1 MIIDNKRES
10 IEIKNISKIEPLT
23 MSEENEDDS
32 KVIFCSIAT
41 TSLNSNNGDLL
52 RVNLKLC
59 YVNDSGNFTKSRK
72 TISFFQDPG
81 RELSEDESKFL
92 DFSIEEKSGS
102 KIDWDLISKL
112 MSGADLIISHNSSF
126 VKPWIEKYSG
136 KSDALWG
143 CSMEHVDWNTTG
155 FPSRSLNVLSV
166 FTGFFYDFK
175 DSATALDA
183 LIHVLNNNRVTL
195 TMLER
200 AKAPDL
206 QIFAAN
212 SPRGSNNLLKERR
225 YRWNPDIGCW
235 WLSIE
240 NREQGQ
246 IEEGWLLENLQGV
259 EPQIFE
265 IDPKYRF
272 SR

>member
-1 MIIDNKRES
+1 MIIDNEKDF
-10 IEIKNISKIEPLT
+10 IEIKNISKIPTLK
-23 MSEENEDDS
+23 MSKLCDDDL

-41 TSLNSNNGDLL
+41 TSLNSSNGDLL

-59 YVNDSGNFTKSRK
+59 YINKSGDFSKSRK
-72 TISFFQDPG
+72 TVSFFQDPC
-81 RELSEDESKFL
+81 RKLSEDEQRFL
-92 DFSIEEKSGS
+92 DFSLVEKSGS
-102 KIDWDLISKL
+102 KIDWDLISRL
-112 MSGADLIISHNSSF
+112 FEGADLVVSHNSSF
-126 VKPWIEKYSG
+126 VKPWIEKHIGTTST
-136 KSDALWG
+136 LWG
-143 CSMEHVDWNTTG
+143 CSMEHIDWNTTG
-155 FPSRSLNVLSV
+155 FPSRSLSVLSV

-175 DSATALDA
+175 DSAAALEA
-183 LIHVLNNNRVTL
+183 LTHVLDINRKTSSMI
-195 TMLER
+195 TR
-200 AKAPDL
+200 AHTPDL

-225 YRWNPDIGCW
+225 YRWNPDIGSW

-246 IEEGWLLENLQGV
+246 VEEAWLLENLQGV

-272 SR
+272 SK

>member
-112 MSGADLIISHNSSF
+112 MSGADLIISHNSYEF
-126 VKPWIEKYSG
+126 
-136 KSDALWG
+136 
-143 CSMEHVDWNTTG
+143 
-155 FPSRSLNVLSV
+155 
-166 FTGFFYDFK
+166 
-175 DSATALDA
+175 
-183 LIHVLNNNRVTL
+183 
-195 TMLER
+195 
-200 AKAPDL
+200 
-206 QIFAAN
+206 
-212 SPRGSNNLLKERR
+212 
-225 YRWNPDIGCW
+225 
-235 WLSIE
+235 
-240 NREQGQ
+240 
-246 IEEGWLLENLQGV
+246 
-259 EPQIFE
+259 
-265 IDPKYRF
+265 
-272 SR
+272 